1 MLRYRTV
8 TICGSMRYYQ
18 QMLQCAEKLTMQG
31 FLVDMPFCTK
41 DGIIDTNLDAMH
53 FAKIDRSD
61 CIFVVNTAG
70 YVGASTRNEIL
81 YATAKHK
88 QVYYLY
94 PALVSYMFTSPRL
107 VSQRKTDKL
116 ENEKTVILESWKGK
130 R

>member
-1 MLRYRTV
+1 MLHYRTV
-8 TICGSMRYYQ
+8 TICGTMRFYQ
-18 QMLQCAEKLTMQG
+18 QMLFVAEKLTMQG
-31 FLVDMPFCTK
+31 FIVHMPFAGH
-41 DGIIDTNLDAMH
+41 DGILDTNLEAMH
-53 FAKIDRSD
+53 YAKIELSD
-61 CIFVVNTAG
+61 CIYVVNTG
-70 YVGASTRNEIL
+70 GHVSMSTRNEIL

-94 PALVSYMFTSPRL
+94 PALVSHMFTSPRL